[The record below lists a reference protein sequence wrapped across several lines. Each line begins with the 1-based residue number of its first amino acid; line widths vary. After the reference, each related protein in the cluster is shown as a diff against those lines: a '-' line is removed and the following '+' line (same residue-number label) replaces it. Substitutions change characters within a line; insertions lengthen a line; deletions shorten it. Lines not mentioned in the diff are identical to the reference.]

1 MRFFLY
7 RTKTIYK
14 NILNLCHELCEC
26 EAFFFRELENAFRHQ
41 GEEFLRGMLRKELQV
56 YAERFPGGVN
66 LPMIIQATIEY
77 LVIDKYM

>member
-1 MRFFLY
+1 MRFLLN

-14 NILNLCHELCEC
+14 NILNLCHEL
-26 EAFFFRELENAFRHQ
+26 FNLNFFRELENAFRHQ
-41 GEEFLRGMLRKELQV
+41 GEEFLRGMLTKELQV